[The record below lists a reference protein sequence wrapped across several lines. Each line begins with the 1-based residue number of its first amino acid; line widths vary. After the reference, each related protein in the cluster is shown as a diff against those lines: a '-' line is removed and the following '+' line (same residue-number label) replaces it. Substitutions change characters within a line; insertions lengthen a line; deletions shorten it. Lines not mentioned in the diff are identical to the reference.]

1 MANGQF
7 FSGLVRLYH
16 ATFGR
21 QSDMGG
27 VGFWASQL
35 AKGDIVFLDVVEA
48 FMASDEFLALYP
60 EGLDNEQ
67 FVTHL
72 YHNVLKREPDEQGL
86 AHWLKVLEE
95 GNLRSKVLLEFV
107 DSDEFVEST
116 EGELDGELALA
127 EQAELDAVAELE
139 SELEEQKADET
150 LSEFSAAQY
159 QVFVDH
165 LYDAAFNRDPDERG
179 LGYWVSQLAQNKVD
193 LSGVAKA
200 FLESAEFADIY
211 GHDLPD
217 SEFIEALYHNV
228 LGRDSDEAGH
238 HFWMGQLVSGV
249 ARYDVLEA
257 FALSLENTQGDTGSE
272 VEVTGAIDSGEALL

>member
-1 MANGQF
+1 MCGFTPIQVYAIHIGGHHKQIRLQFTGQ
-7 FSGLVRLYH
+7 
-16 ATFGR
+16 
-21 QSDMGG
+21 
-27 VGFWASQL
+27 QL
-35 AKGDIVFLDVVEA
+35 AD
-48 FMASDEFLALYP
+48 
-60 EGLDNEQ
+60 
-67 FVTHL
+67 
-72 YHNVLKREPDEQGL
+72 
-86 AHWLKVLEE
+86 
-95 GNLRSKVLLEFV
+95 
-107 DSDEFVEST
+107 
-116 EGELDGELALA
+116 
-127 EQAELDAVAELE
+127 
-139 SELEEQKADET
+139 
-150 LSEFSAAQY
+150 

-228 LGRDSDEAGH
+228 LGRDSDEAGY

-257 FALSLENTQGDTGSE
+257 FALSLENTQGETGSE